1 MHRSVGKIR
10 FGLALT
16 VAGLAPA
23 LAASA
28 QDGASLSGDYR
39 CDYGCRLTDANPS
52 LEIHGDDAACMNEYG
67 GLYRGRRLRDG
78 SIHCFN
84 KVGRPQMDG
93 KTIRW
98 DDGVIWTRAP
108 NGGQ

>member
-1 MHRSVGKIR
+1 MHRCVYRIR

-16 VAGLAPA
+16 VACLAPA

-39 CDYGCRLTDANPS
+39 CEYGCHPTDANPS
-52 LEIHGDDAACMNEYG
+52 LEIHGDSAVCTNEYG
-67 GLYRGRRLRDG
+67 GLYRGRRLKDG

-84 KVGRPQMDG
+84 KVGRPQTDG
-93 KTIRW
+93 ATIHW
-98 DDGVIWTRAP
+98 DDGVIWTRIESRSR
-108 NGGQ
+108 